1 MLTCPIYHASSIVAD
16 SQGIE
21 FKAATVSD
29 YNSPYHGPAGYVV
42 AVDTAASRTI
52 RQSIGRAR
60 TGG

>member
-1 MLTCPIYHASSIVAD
+1 MLTCPIYHASSIIAD

-29 YNSPYHGPAGYVV
+29 NTSPYHAAAGYVV
-42 AVDTAASRTI
+42 AVGAAASRTI
-52 RQSIGRAR
+52 RQSIRRVR